1 MSNFRPTKASNS
13 FKFFSPKSCKSS
25 SGKFRTFASESSDT
39 SDNEEVRNAFSTF
52 NLDLQQILN
61 EVNLLKNENSGLR
74 DQLKQANQEK
84 LNLTQQFDSNKESLE
99 NQINDLKLALSKEEQ
114 MKKKAVHEAQI
125 IRNEMEIKVR
135 DVLNEKTY
143 VEKGYKKTIEKSR
156 EMFKKKIEEKDQ
168 KINKLLGALNSVKK
182 IESQVKSMLSDKESF
197 AAAQSTGNLANPAT
211 YKHSKSRSYIPY

>member
-1 MSNFRPTKASNS
+1 
-13 FKFFSPKSCKSS
+13 
-25 SGKFRTFASESSDT
+25 
-39 SDNEEVRNAFSTF
+39 
-52 NLDLQQILN
+52 
-61 EVNLLKNENSGLR
+61 
-74 DQLKQANQEK
+74 
-84 LNLTQQFDSNKESLE
+84 
-99 NQINDLKLALSKEEQ
+99 